1 VRGRWTDSAVLCY
14 ERDGRVSLRTGKHL
28 CPASASIKDVI
39 IGERAL
45 TRIMTVFGTRPE
57 AIKLGPVVK
66 ALQANEHITLTVCTT
81 GQHREMLKQVLDLFE
96 ITPDIDLAVMTP
108 GQTLTDITGRVL
120 DKLSPLLTENEV
132 DWLLVQGDTTTAFA
146 AGLAAFYA
154 KIPVAHVEAGLRSGD
169 IYQPFPEE
177 VNRKMVSVF
186 ASLHFAPTPESRDNL
201 LREGVNPALIKVT
214 GNSVID
220 ALLYFQE
227 RLGNDQALA
236 RRFEQQFSFLDPTKR
251 LILVTGHRRENFE
264 GGIDRMCQALLDI
277 AARGD
282 VQIVYP
288 VHPNPNVRGPVG
300 DLLMNR
306 DAIHLLDPLD
316 YLPFVYM
323 MTKADVI
330 LTDSGG
336 IQEEAPALG
345 KPVLVTRE
353 TTERPE
359 GVAAGTAKLVGT
371 DQSLIVSNLSR
382 LLDDQGAY
390 DAMSRAHNP
399 YGDGKTSARIVEAL
413 CQLGAPTM

>member
-1 VRGRWTDSAVLCY
+1 
-14 ERDGRVSLRTGKHL
+14 
-28 CPASASIKDVI
+28 
-39 IGERAL
+39 
-45 TRIMTVFGTRPE
+45 MTVFGTRPE
-57 AIKLGPVVK
+57 AIKLGPIVK
-66 ALQANEHITLTVCTT
+66 ALQAEPDVELTVCTT

-96 ITPDIDLAVMTP
+96 ITPDIDLALMTP
-108 GQTLTDITGRVL
+108 GQTLTDITSRVL
-120 DKLSPLLTENEV
+120 EKLSPLLAEQPL

-177 VNRKMVSVF
+177 VNRKMVSAF
-186 ASLHFAPTPESRDNL
+186 AALHFAPTAETRDNL
-201 LREGVNPALIKVT
+201 LKEGVDPAAIAVT

-220 ALLYFQE
+220 ALLHFQE
-227 RLGNDQALA
+227 RLQNDRALSA
-236 RRFEQQFSFLDPTKR
+236 DFEQKFDFLDPTRR

-264 GGIDRMCQALLDI
+264 GGIDRLCGALLEL
-277 AARGD
+277 AGRGD

-300 DLLMNR
+300 AKLAGR
-306 DAIHLLDPLD
+306 DGIHLLDPLD

-323 MTKADVI
+323 MTRADII

-371 DQSLIVSNLSR
+371 DQALIVAEANK
-382 LLDDQGAY
+382 LLDDQDAY
-390 DAMSRAHNP
+390 QAMSRAHNP
-399 YGDGKTSARIVEAL
+399 YGDGQTSKRIVDAI
-413 CQLGAPTM
+413 TRRN